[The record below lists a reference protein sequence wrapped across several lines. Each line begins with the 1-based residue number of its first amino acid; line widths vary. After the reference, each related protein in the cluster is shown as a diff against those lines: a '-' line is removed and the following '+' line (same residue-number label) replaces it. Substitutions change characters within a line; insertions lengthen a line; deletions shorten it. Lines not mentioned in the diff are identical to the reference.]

1 MVEYFSIFFTS
12 VSTEIQDNIPPTKK
26 NFKNYL
32 KTWNKNKFIFET
44 PEEISDVIQ
53 TLKLNKSTGPNNLS
67 G

>member
-26 NFKNYL
+26 NSKNHL
-32 KTWNKNKFIFET
+32 KTWNKNNFIFET